1 MAKVTVTSLVEIR
14 TIQVSVLHQ
23 RSCPV
28 KHCLMWWEKQEGVK
42 SSFAA
47 GRGALLFGFE
57 PYQRICTYTR
67 GGRDSSMP
75 KRHAE
80 LAISDAFRILNS
92 LVDMAPNWVIADPLR
107 SFSGPRP
114 QGHTCLGRC
123 GQQRPPSQSN
133 PQRRGVPLQWTYETI
148 SVMEQFKDVQ
158 SIS

>member
-57 PYQRICTYTR
+57 PSKNLYVYSR
-67 GGRDSSMP
+67 GLRQF
-75 KRHAE
+75 HAE
-80 LAISDAFRILNS
+80 TACG
-92 LVDMAPNWVIADPLR
+92 V
-107 SFSGPRP
+107 
-114 QGHTCLGRC
+114 GHFGCL
-123 GQQRPPSQSN
+123 SN
-133 PQRRGVPLQWTYETI
+133 FELPC
-148 SVMEQFKDVQ
+148 
-158 SIS
+158 